1 MLTRLDSLTFDFV
14 LALIITDCLVGF
26 FIWHEV
32 FYNVGDTRVQTVIGV
47 GAGIAI
53 SLAITIVTF
62 AHWELFR
69 MISERYKRIR
79 YEQGLEEGK
88 KLGRK
93 EGREEGREEGKKE
106 GREQARATE
115 RRRFR
120 DFLEQSGI
128 EITEEERERL
138 FGEVE

>member
-1 MLTRLDSLTFDFV
+1 MLTRPDSLTFDFI
-14 LALIITDCLVGF
+14 LAVIITDCLVAF

-32 FYNVGDTRVQTVIGV
+32 FHNAGDTRVETAIAV

-79 YEQGLEEGK
+79 YEQGFEDGK
-88 KLGRK
+88 KLGR
-93 EGREEGREEGKKE
+93 
-106 GREQARATE
+106 EQARIAE
-115 RRRFR
+115 RKRFQE
-120 DFLEQSGI
+120 FLERSGI
-128 EITEEERERL
+128 EITEEDRARL
-138 FGEVE
+138 FGEQEQ

>member
-14 LALIITDCLVGF
+14 LAVIITDCLVGF

-32 FYNVGDTRVQTVIGV
+32 FYNVGDTGVETAIGV

-53 SLAITIVTF
+53 SLAVTIVTF
-62 AHWELFR
+62 AHWELIR

-88 KLGRK
+88 KLGR
-93 EGREEGREEGKKE
+93 EEGRK
-106 GREQARATE
+106 QARVAE
-115 RRRFR
+115 RTRFR
-120 DFLEQSGI
+120 EFLERSGI
-128 EITEEERERL
+128 EITEEDKAQL
-138 FGEVE
+138 FGEQEEERAG

>member
-14 LALIITDCLVGF
+14 LAVIITDCLVAF
-26 FIWHEV
+26 FIWQEIFH
-32 FYNVGDTRVQTVIGV
+32 NAGDTRAETAIAV

-79 YEQGLEEGK
+79 YEQGLEDGK
-88 KLGRK
+88 KLGR
-93 EGREEGREEGKKE
+93 
-106 GREQARATE
+106 EQARIAE
-115 RRRFR
+115 RKRFQE
-120 DFLEQSGI
+120 FLERSGI
-128 EITEEERERL
+128 EITEEDRARL
-138 FGEVE
+138 FGEQEQ